1 MGSELSWLEKDFKLV
16 FFFLPKIIT
25 GVVVVVV
32 CEFVSLQF
40 LFVEVVELG
49 FLTFPLE

>member
-25 GVVVVVV
+25 GVVVVV